1 VLELGYGSG
10 KKFLALLDR
19 GARVTGIDLSAY
31 AAGQVAPLALQ
42 KKNGHVVIADAR
54 RLPFAA
60 GSFDAVIAVHVIGHL
75 PASDRK
81 RIGTELARVL
91 DNHGLFWFTGFSS
104 EDFRAG
110 KGCMVEPDTFER
122 KTGIRTH
129 YFTEGEVR
137 DIFSGMFWGT
147 VSTRR
152 WAIRVRG
159 NVYPRAEVVGA
170 FRKSQGSTSSTTE

>member
-75 PASDRK
+75 PTSDRK